1 MIVFITILIMI
12 CLLFAG
18 VCKWH
23 YALVEQMETIGVK
36 QWLYKIVK
44 SVLICDT
51 GCVITT
57 FMMGIANLL
66 LYYSTHRFDDRL
78 FLILY
83 TSLVLIALVGSLWM
97 IVNELMQIKIESLNL
112 KLSIKYIISIILILS
127 MECLLF
133 YVGFFLWLVAG
144 WPT

>member
-1 MIVFITILIMI
+1 MIIFITILIIM

-18 VCKWH
+18 VSKWH
-23 YALVEQMETIGVK
+23 YALVEQMETIGDK

-57 FMMGIANLL
+57 FLMGIVNLL

-112 KLSIKYIISIILILS
+112 KLSIKYIMSIILILS

>member
-1 MIVFITILIMI
+1 M

-18 VCKWH
+18 VSKWH
-23 YALVEQMETIGVK
+23 YALVEQMETIGDK

-57 FMMGIANLL
+57 FLMGIVNLL

-112 KLSIKYIISIILILS
+112 KLSIKYIMSIILILS